1 MQPVDGLLLQ
11 RPIIFD
17 RSSPW
22 DKMRERLLIQVWSLS
37 PKIVRS
43 TLPVSSGTWRSP
55 SGCVKV
61 EFVVK
66 MEFVVEM
73 EFFVEMEFVGL
84 SKQAS
89 TSVSTWVVV
98 G

>member
-1 MQPVDGLLLQ
+1 
-11 RPIIFD
+11 
-17 RSSPW
+17 
-22 DKMRERLLIQVWSLS
+22 MRESLLIQVWSLS
-37 PKIVRS
+37 PKIVRL

-61 EFVVK
+61 EFVVEVEFVVKMKFVVKVEFVVK

-73 EFFVEMEFVGL
+73 EFVGH